1 METIIVSQG
10 KDILEITMDGNKIV
24 KSIKIDEVK

>member
-1 METIIVSQG
+1 MIVSQG
-10 KDILEITMDGNKIV
+10 KDILDITIEDGKII

>member
-1 METIIVSQG
+1 MIVSQG
-10 KDILEITMDGNKIV
+10 KDILDITIENGRII